1 MEKIKAKAEPATY
14 DGIEKDSDPTTFG
27 PGQFINAPES
37 AKGDRDAVG
46 DVNHGPGI
54 ELAKKVKK

>member
-1 MEKIKAKAEPATY
+1 MDTIKAKAVPEVY
-14 DGIEKDSDPTTFG
+14 DGMEHDSDPTTFG

-54 ELAKKVKK
+54 GMKKK